1 MPNYYLGVDIGATK
15 SHALIADEHGQAIGF
30 GFAGPGNHEVVGWD
44 GYRAVLHAITNQ
56 ALASARID
64 RAQIVGA
71 GFGVAGYDWPSQRQP
86 TLEGIRSLGL
96 NCPVEAVN
104 DAVLGLFAGARS
116 GWGIAIISGTGEN
129 CWGVDP
135 QRNYGQ
141 MTGNSALMGEY
152 GGAGTIVYRALRDVA
167 KEWGMRGP
175 KTKLSTAFIER
186 AGARDLDDLLEGL
199 VMGHYRLS
207 AADAPLVFEV
217 AESGDTVAIEAI
229 RWAGLE
235 LADMVNGVSRQLSLT
250 EKDFEI
256 VLIGSTFKGG
266 ALLLDPMKEAVCAV
280 NPKAS
285 FVRLDA
291 PPVIGGVLLGM
302 EQAGVDG
309 YAVRTMLVESTLE
322 ILNVLIEHQN
332 GDNFER

>member
-15 SHALIADEHGQAIGF
+15 SHALIADELGQAIGF
-30 GFAGPGNHEVVGWD
+30 GFAGPGNHEEVGWD
-44 GYRAVLHAITNQ
+44 GYRTVLQEITNQ

-86 TLEGIRSLGL
+86 TLDGIQTLALS
-96 NCPVEAVN
+96 CPIEAVN
-104 DAVLGLFAGARS
+104 DAVLGLFAGAS
-116 GWGIAIISGTGEN
+116 AGWGIAIVSGTGEN
-129 CWGVDP
+129 CWGVDA
-135 QRNYGQ
+135 QRNYGH

-167 KEWGMRGP
+167 KEWGQRGP
-175 KTKLSTAFIER
+175 KTQLSAAFIER
-186 AGARDLDDLLEGL
+186 TGAAGLDDLLEGL
-199 VMGHYRLS
+199 VMGRYELN

-217 AESGDTVAIEAI
+217 AEAGDTVAIETI

-235 LADMVNGVSRQLSLT
+235 LADMVNGVSRQIKLT
-250 EKDFEI
+250 EKAFEV

-266 ALLLDPMKEAVCAV
+266 APLLDPMKQAVRAV

-285 FVRLDA
+285 FVRLEA
-291 PPVIGGVLLGM
+291 PPVVGGVLLGM
-302 EQAGVDG
+302 EQAGVNG
-309 YAVRTMLVESTLE
+309 YVVREALVESTQE
-322 ILNVLIEHQN
+322 IIHVLI
-332 GDNFER
+332 D

>member
-15 SHALIADEHGQAIGF
+15 SHALIADARGQAIGF

-44 GYRAVLHAITNQ
+44 GYRAVLQEITNQ

-64 RAQIVGA
+64 RTQIVGA

-104 DAVLGLFAGARS
+104 DAVLGLFAGACE

-135 QRNYGQ
+135 QRNYGH

-175 KTKLSTAFIER
+175 KTRLSAAFIER
-186 AGARDLDDLLEGL
+186 AGARDLNDLLEGL
-199 VMGHYRLS
+199 VMGRYGLS

-217 AESGDTVAIEAI
+217 AESGDAVAVEAI

-235 LADMVNGVSRQLSLT
+235 LADMVNGVSRQLNLA
-250 EKDFEI
+250 EKAFEV

-266 ALLLDPMKEAVCAV
+266 ALLLDPMKEAVCAI

-285 FVRLDA
+285 FVRLES
-291 PPVIGGVLLGM
+291 PPVVGGVLLGM
-302 EQAGVDG
+302 EQAGVNG
-309 YAVRTMLVESTLE
+309 YAIRKMLVESTRD
-322 ILNVLIEHQN
+322 IINVLAE
-332 GDNFER
+332 